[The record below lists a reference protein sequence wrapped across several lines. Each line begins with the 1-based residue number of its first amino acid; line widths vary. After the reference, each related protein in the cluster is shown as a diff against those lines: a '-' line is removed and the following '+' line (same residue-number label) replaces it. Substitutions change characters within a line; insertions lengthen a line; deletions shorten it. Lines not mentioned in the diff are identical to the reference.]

1 MINQIASDPFYNIK
15 TFISKTDTK
24 YSLSII
30 YNINMI
36 LYHSGVYPNT
46 LNLLDLCVILLGIS
60 ILPWGAVLKILSILF
75 YTYGFNL
82 CLTLIPFSVSSSCL
96 GELAPVIAVETSGLL
111 IVQAIASCAIVQF
124 NSSANSLNLFKLYRE
139 IPTRG

>member
-60 ILPWGAVLKILSILF
+60 ILP
-75 YTYGFNL
+75 
-82 CLTLIPFSVSSSCL
+82 
-96 GELAPVIAVETSGLL
+96 
-111 IVQAIASCAIVQF
+111 
-124 NSSANSLNLFKLYRE
+124 
-139 IPTRG
+139 